1 MPKQT
6 ALTITAVLLLCC
18 FATASETEDQVR
30 ARIGNAAAHP
40 RLLMSAADDVR
51 IRGEI
56 AAHETKQSL
65 FALIRKQAD
74 SILDETP
81 VIRKKSGKRLLSVS
95 REALRRILSLCF
107 VYRVTGESD
116 YAARAV
122 REMEAVT
129 AFSDWNPSHFLD
141 VAEMTAALAIGYD
154 WLLPLLTEEQEA
166 SIRTAIIE
174 KGIAP
179 SFNGH
184 DSWAFRDNNWNQVCH
199 AGLMMGALAVLE
211 HDPELAVRVIAR
223 ALDGLPH
230 AMKSYQ
236 PDGVYPE
243 GPSYWEYGTT
253 YNVLG
258 IAALESAL
266 ATDFGLVD
274 FPGFH
279 ETGAFPLYMTGP
291 TGNHFTFSDCGS
303 RNRCFP
309 AVYWFARRLDDPGL
323 FHLDHPWLEK
333 ALRGEASAESRFLP
347 LLLLW
352 WDGRP
357 SVTPSQPLHWKGEG
371 KNPVTIH
378 RTSWTDPNAVFLAVK
393 GGTPSAN
400 HGHMDIGSFILEADD
415 TRWAVDIMGRG
426 YGDLE
431 ARGLNLWNMS
441 QDSDRWRI
449 YRYHNSS
456 HNTLTVNKQGQR
468 VKGRGDIK
476 AFSADPANAFTILDL
491 KSVYEGQLS
500 EAARGFRLL
509 PDGRVLVQDE
519 ITAGDTK
526 ARVCW
531 AMTTPAEM
539 TKNKSG
545 SAVLTHNGQR
555 LFIDVLSPSRA
566 RLQYFSTEPRE
577 DWDLATPD
585 IRQVGF
591 HVKLSKGETET
602 LAVLLTPGSR
612 ETAREAPPELCPLA
626 KWGKP

>member
-1 MPKQT
+1 
-6 ALTITAVLLLCC
+6 
-18 FATASETEDQVR
+18 
-30 ARIGNAAAHP
+30 
-40 RLLMSAADDVR
+40 MSAADDVR
-51 IRGEI
+51 VRDEI
-56 AAHETKQSL
+56 ATHETKQSL
-65 FALIRKQAD
+65 FALIRKEAD
-74 SILDETP
+74 SILDEAP
-81 VIRKKSGKRLLSVS
+81 VVRKKSGKRLLSVS

-107 VYRVTGESD
+107 VYRVTGESV
-116 YAARAV
+116 YAKRAV

-154 WLLPLLTEEQEA
+154 WLLPLLTAEQEA

-174 KGIAP
+174 KGIVP
-179 SFNGH
+179 SFNGY

-211 HDPELAVRVIAR
+211 HDPGLVVRVIAR

-243 GPSYWEYGTT
+243 GPGYWEYGTT

-274 FPGFH
+274 FPGFR

-291 TGNHFTFSDCGS
+291 TGDHFTFSDCGS
-303 RNRCFP
+303 RARCFP
-309 AVYWFARRLDDPGL
+309 AVYWFAHRLDDPGL
-323 FHLDHPWLEK
+323 YYLDHPWLEK
-333 ALRGEASAESRFLP
+333 ALRGEVSAGSRFLP
-347 LLLLW
+347 LVLLW
-352 WDGRP
+352 WDGRAP
-357 SVTPSQPLHWKGEG
+357 VVPRQTLHWKGEG
-371 KNPVTIH
+371 KNPVTVH
-378 RTSWTDPNAVFLAVK
+378 RTSWTDPDAVFLAVK

-400 HGHMDIGSFILEADD
+400 HGHMDIGSFVLEAGG

-456 HNTLTVNKQGQR
+456 HNTLTVNKQGQQ

-476 AFSADPANAFTILDL
+476 VFSADPANAFTILDL
-491 KSVYEGQLS
+491 NPVYEGQLA
-500 EAARGFRLL
+500 EATRGFRLL
-509 PDGRVLVQDE
+509 SDGKVLVQDE

-545 SAVLTHNGQR
+545 SAVLTHNGQH
-555 LFIDVLSPSRA
+555 LFIDVLSPRRA

-612 ETAREAPPELCPLA
+612 EVRHEEAVELLPLA
-626 KWGKP
+626 EWNKL